1 MYQALYRKYRPRF
14 FSDVAGQEH
23 VTETLRRQVDNDRL
37 SHAYLFVGTRGTG
50 KTTCAKILA
59 RAVNCLNPEHG
70 EPCNVCMSCVGIE
83 DGSILDVL
91 EIDAASN
98 NSVDNVRALRDEAIY
113 SPSTVKKRVYIVD
126 EVHMLSISAFN
137 ALLKILEEPP
147 SHILFILA
155 TTELHKVPA
164 TIQSRCQKFSFK
176 RLSPEALSAR
186 LSLISSREG
195 LELTEEAANKLASLA
210 DGSMRDGISLLDQC
224 ASDKVINIE
233 HVQDTLGFASVQ
245 QLSYLAETIA
255 KRDVLSSL
263 GTLDELYRDGKDMT
277 SLLNEMTALFRDLLV
292 FKLSPDS
299 GLLLNVGFDRSA
311 LATLSNQLSSE
322 RLFFCLDVVK
332 TALFGLSR
340 SGSSKLSIEMCLMK
354 MCDESLTDSSEALLS
369 RISRLETSG
378 VALPNNVAHMEQ
390 VEPVVVEAPDNFTP
404 ADSINIT
411 SASDLE
417 VEQATVDVVGTDYEN
432 DFVELSIQYESSPE
446 VVTHFAEK
454 PDVAEEPNTM
464 QENVSTVAMDRSEA
478 APLAVTPAS
487 SDDFWPRALELI
499 KEDPFLYALLSDGS
513 KAQAEQQGDTVVIKV
528 TDEFTATQIKS
539 EFMDLLKEIAKKIL
553 NRDSA
558 VFIEVVD
565 GFVSDDDK
573 LGKLEHLSNF
583 DIVTFEN

>member
-1 MYQALYRKYRPRF
+1 MKAEAMYQALYRKYRPRCF
-14 FSDVAGQEH
+14 NGIIGVVGQEH
-23 VTETLRRQVDNDRL
+23 VTETLRRQVENDRL

-59 RAVNCLNPEHG
+59 RAVNCLNPKDG
-70 EPCNVCMSCVGIE
+70 EPCNICMACVGIE

-113 SPSTVKKRVYIVD
+113 SPSTVKKRVYIID
-126 EVHMLSISAFN
+126 EVHMLSTSAFN

-176 RLSPEALSAR
+176 RLSPATLSAR
-186 LSLISSREG
+186 LSLISNKEG

-224 ASDKVINIE
+224 ASDKIIDIE

-245 QLSYLAETIA
+245 QLSYLVETIA

-263 GTLDELYRDGKDMT
+263 DILDELYRDGKDMT
-277 SLLNEMTALFRDLLV
+277 SLLNEMSSLFRDLLV

-311 LATLSNQLSSE
+311 LDTLSKQLDSE

-332 TALFGLSR
+332 NALFGLSR
-340 SGSSKLSIEMCLMK
+340 GGSSKLSVEMCLMK
-354 MCDESLTDSSEALLS
+354 MCDERLTDSSEALLS
-369 RISRLETSG
+369 RISQLETSE
-378 VALPNNVAHMEQ
+378 VAISAPVSHTPQ
-390 VEPVVVEAPDNFTP
+390 VDAVSPSVPADISVKTDVVE
-404 ADSINIT
+404 
-411 SASDLE
+411 LEHE
-417 VEQATVDVVGTDYEN
+417 VENVVDQPVADYAP
-432 DFVELSIQYESSPE
+432 VEYESNFEEVPDQNESGPE
-446 VVTHFAEK
+446 VVAPVF
-454 PDVAEEPNTM
+454 EEQDTSKDDA
-464 QENVSTVAMDRSEA
+464 STVI
-478 APLAVTPAS
+478 PAS
-487 SDDFWPRALELI
+487 VAPVSSDFWPSALKLI
-499 KEDPFLYALLSDGS
+499 KEDPFLYALLSDSS

-539 EFMDLLKEIAKKIL
+539 EFMELLKEIAKKVL

-558 VFIEVVD
+558 IFIEVVD
-565 GFVSDDDK
+565 GFVSKEDS

-583 DIVTFEN
+583 DIVKFE